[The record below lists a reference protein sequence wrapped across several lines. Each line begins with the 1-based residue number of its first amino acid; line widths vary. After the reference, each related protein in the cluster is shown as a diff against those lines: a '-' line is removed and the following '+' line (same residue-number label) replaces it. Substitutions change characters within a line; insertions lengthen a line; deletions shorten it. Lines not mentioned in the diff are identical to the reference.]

1 MSKSRER
8 STLVALS
15 SPFNSTSANDKQQ
28 KALAK
33 GMINLIPQIEQKQT
47 NIFGSMLNKLSDVV
61 SAILFPDLP
70 DYYPFRKKV
79 EITRINS
86 FTGVMW
92 DLIQVCAALIVCSTY
107 VIGSYTLSLD
117 GLTKLYYIDVIMTQL
132 FLAEFVLGFY
142 LKQSFLYFDFFILID
157 MLTIVPVYMSFGLGS
172 DYTRLDFL
180 KCLRILT
187 LLKIFKNMKFT
198 RNLSGVKRQII
209 SLITTL
215 VCLIFLTAGIIQLV
229 ENIGNE
235 SLSNCKYIN
244 EATNWLPS
252 CDPTAPANPNNCDCA
267 EFNCHA
273 RYRLGDE
280 NDKPSEISCVVL
292 TFYNS
297 FYYIMVTVA
306 TIGYGDITPSTIAGK
321 VVIIIFIVGSI
332 IIIPMRVNELQR
344 LLALRS
350 VFRQPYHPA
359 PSENH
364 VIICGHVNN
373 ADKLDR
379 FFQEFFHPDRTT
391 SAGQEYHAVVLSP
404 FEPNEELRSLLQSPA
419 LDSKVTYVQGSA
431 LAAEDLKKVKA
442 ESASCVFFL
451 CNIETS
457 QAMASAEDAATV
469 LRALSVSNFNP
480 NLDCLVQVLR
490 PEDRSILKDSDVDVI
505 LCLDEFKTALQARN
519 AICPGFSTFIENIFH
534 SMENVSDDLRSNLA
548 PWYQEYLDGAGM
560 ELYFVQLDPLFVSCM
575 KYSYKS
581 ISEAVFVEFK
591 TIIIG
596 LTNTDKS
603 SLVFN
608 PTVKDLE
615 EFNNPVTFFDEYNVA
630 LIFADDQHR
639 ADEISRCL
647 GDAIFVAKILDK
659 MEDVEDIFPCR
670 YKKPDSRSNR
680 VTSFKPA
687 KLMRSHSNKRDFFN
701 MGGIRGGSVNAAF
714 LYETSKDNREK
725 IMSKELVTDD
735 VHIVHEEEITPNYI
749 GFRSPKPSFTSLAS
763 SANRP
768 TSPARNNVD
777 DTLHKRGISN
787 SINTI
792 AGPSLSIIEQPIE
805 STRYTYFGNTKT
817 VSVKTTDMDSN
828 QIEEHSIMEP
838 GQIGCVSMEIL
849 DASLLRNHII
859 VVGGTS
865 NILMFIS
872 ELRRPEVSGMIY
884 HPVLVVAEN
893 DPLAWDTIKA
903 KYNDIYLIRGDLK
916 KKDLMQRINIEH
928 AFSLTF
934 LATREV
940 SLSHDDEGMDAG
952 NLFTYLKVE
961 QQIPDDVFCSVELN
975 CSSNMAVLNAQVVRR
990 IRRRLFEME
999 TDENLNSQI
1008 ASKENTRKSMRRG
1021 SAISLGDGKFAHR
1034 NTQLTLADLQKNSA
1048 NTTTLHQIPSKNSE
1062 NSGEERKTLHEK
1074 QLWEVMN
1081 SHHVF
1086 PVFACARAF
1095 QPSSFESLLVQ
1106 SFYVKLTPVICE
1118 KFICGQL
1125 GQTVVQVGLPPKWG
1139 GRTFLDIFR
1148 IFCHH
1153 QVLCFGIYR
1162 YPQASLGAIV
1172 PYVYLSPPVDVIL
1185 HEKDKVYLFGTTSA
1199 ISKALTFTNVRMGE
1213 KVF

>member
-8 STLVALS
+8 STLIASS
-15 SPFNSTSANDKQQ
+15 SPFNSTSAEDKHQ

-33 GMINLIPQIEQKQT
+33 GMITLPPKIELKKSDT
-47 NIFGSMLNKLSDVV
+47 FSFILNEFSNIV

-86 FTGVMW
+86 FTGVIW
-92 DLIQVCAALIVCSTY
+92 DVTQVCAALIVCSTY
-107 VIGSYTLSLD
+107 VVGSHTLSLD
-117 GLTKLYYIDVIMTQL
+117 GLTKLYYIDVVMTQL

-142 LKQSFLYFDFFILID
+142 LKQSFLYFDFFILVD
-157 MLTIVPVYMSFGLGS
+157 MLTIVPVYMSFWLGTK
-172 DYTRLDFL
+172 YTRLDFL

-198 RNLSGVKRQII
+198 RNLSAVKRQII
-209 SLITTL
+209 SLVTTL

-229 ENIGNE
+229 ENIGNK
-235 SLSNCKYIN
+235 SLSNCKYLN

-252 CDPTAPANPNNCDCA
+252 CDPAAPMDHNNCDCA
-267 EFNCHA
+267 QFNCHA

-280 NDKPSEISCVVL
+280 NGKPSEIICAVL

-364 VIICGHVNN
+364 VIICGYVNN

-457 QAMASAEDAATV
+457 QALASAEDAATV

-534 SMENVSDDLRSNLA
+534 SMENVADDLKSNLA

-596 LTNTDKS
+596 LTNTDRC

-608 PTVKDLE
+608 PTLKDLE
-615 EFNNPVTFFDEYNVA
+615 EFSNHVAFFDEYNIA

-647 GDAIFVAKILDK
+647 GDATFVAKILDK

-670 YKKPDSRSNR
+670 YKKTDSRNIIDA
-680 VTSFKPA
+680 SFKPS
-687 KLMRSHSNKRDFFN
+687 KLMRSQSNKRDFFN
-701 MGGIRGGSVNAAF
+701 MGGIRGGNVHATY
-714 LYETSKDNREK
+714 LYETSRDNREK
-725 IMSKELVTDD
+725 TISKELVTDD
-735 VHIVHEEEITPNYI
+735 VHVVHEEETNTRYI
-749 GFRSPKPSFTSLAS
+749 GFRSPKVSFTSSSS

-777 DTLHKRGISN
+777 DTLPKRGVTH
-787 SINTI
+787 SINTMT
-792 AGPSLSIIEQPIE
+792 GPSLSIIEQPIE
-805 STRYTYFGNTKT
+805 STRYTYFGNAKT
-817 VSVKTTDMDSN
+817 VLVKTTDMDSN
-828 QIEEHSIMEP
+828 QIGEHSIMEP
-838 GQIGCVSMEIL
+838 GQVGCVSMEIL
-849 DASLLRNHII
+849 DACLLRNHII

-865 NILMFIS
+865 NILMFVS
-872 ELRRPEVSGMIY
+872 ELRRPEVSAMIY

-903 KYNDIYLIRGDLK
+903 KYNDVYLIRGNLK

-928 AFSLTF
+928 AFSLSF
-934 LATREV
+934 LATRDV
-940 SLSHDDEGMDAG
+940 SLSHDDEGMDAE

-961 QQIPDDVFCSVELN
+961 HQIPADVFCSVELN

-990 IRRRLFEME
+990 IRRRLLEME
-999 TDENLNSQI
+999 LEEKENPQT
-1008 ASKENTRKSMRRG
+1008 ASKETSRKSVRRG

-1034 NTQLTLADLQKNSA
+1034 KTQLTLADLQKNSA
-1048 NTTTLHQIPSKNSE
+1048 NINITTLHQIPSNSE
-1062 NSGEERKTLHEK
+1062 NSGEEKKVGHEK
-1074 QLWEVMN
+1074 KLWEIMN

-1118 KFICGQL
+1118 KFICGQV
-1125 GQTVVQVGLPPKWG
+1125 GQTVVQVGLPPKWV
-1139 GRTFLDIFR
+1139 GRIFLDIFR

-1199 ISKALTFTNVRMGE
+1199 ISKALTFTNIRL
-1213 KVF
+1213 

>member
-1 MSKSRER
+1 MSKNRER
-8 STLVALS
+8 STIIAS
-15 SPFNSTSANDKQQ
+15 ASPFNTTSASDKQQ

-33 GMINLIPQIEQKQT
+33 GMINLMPQIEQKQT
-47 NIFGSMLNKLSDVV
+47 DMFGSMINKLSDVV

-70 DYYPFRKKV
+70 DYYPFKKKV
-79 EITRINS
+79 EISRTNS
-86 FTGVMW
+86 LTGVLW
-92 DLIQVCAALIVCSTY
+92 DLTQVCAALIVCATY
-107 VIGSYTLSLD
+107 VVGLYTISLD
-117 GLTKLYYIDVIMTQL
+117 SLTRLYYIDVVMTQL
-132 FLAEFVLGFY
+132 FLAEFVLGLY
-142 LKQSFLYFDFFILID
+142 LKPSILYFDFFILID
-157 MLTIVPVYMSFGLGS
+157 ILTIIPVYLSFGLGAK
-172 DYTRLDFL
+172 YTRLNFL

-187 LLKIFKNMKFT
+187 LLKIFKNMKFI

-215 VCLIFLTAGIIQLV
+215 VCLIFLAAGIIQLV
-229 ENIGNE
+229 ENSGNQN
-235 SLSNCKYIN
+235 LSNCKYIN
-244 EATNWLPS
+244 DATNWLPS
-252 CDPTAPANPNNCDCA
+252 CSSTSPMNPSNCDCDYY
-267 EFNCHA
+267 NCHA
-273 RYRLGDE
+273 SYRIGDE
-280 NDKPSEISCVVL
+280 VGKPSEINCVVL

-321 VVIIIFIVGSI
+321 VVIIVFIVGSI
-332 IIIPMRVNELQR
+332 ILIPMRVNELQR
-344 LLALRS
+344 LLSLRS
-350 VFRQPYHPA
+350 IFRQPYHPA

-379 FFQEFFHPDRTT
+379 FFEEFFHPDRTT

-404 FEPNEELRSLLQSPA
+404 FEPNEELRALLQSPA

-534 SMENVSDDLRSNLA
+534 SMENVADDLKSNLA
-548 PWYQEYLDGAGM
+548 PWYQEYLNGAGM
-560 ELYFVQLDPLFVSCM
+560 ELYFVQLDPLFISCM
-575 KYSYKS
+575 KFSYKS
-581 ISEAVFVEFK
+581 ISEAIFVEFK
-591 TIIIG
+591 TIVIG

-608 PTVKDLE
+608 PTIKDLE

-630 LIFADDQHR
+630 LIFADDQHC

-647 GDAIFVAKILDK
+647 SDAIFVSKILDK
-659 MEDVEDIFPCR
+659 MEDVEENFPCR

-687 KLMRSHSNKRDFFN
+687 KLMRSQSNKRDFFT
-701 MGGIRGGSVNAAF
+701 MGGIRGGGINAAF
-714 LYETSKDNREK
+714 LYETAKENREK
-725 IMSKELVTDD
+725 VMSKEMVIED
-735 VHIVHEEEITPNYI
+735 VHIAQDDEISPTYI
-749 GFRSPKPSFTSLAS
+749 GFRSPKTSFTSIS
-763 SANRP
+763 SSSTNRP
-768 TSPARNNVD
+768 TSPARNKVDSNILPQKSNDQPTNVM
-777 DTLHKRGISN
+777 S
-787 SINTI
+787 
-792 AGPSLSIIEQPIE
+792 GPSLSIVEQPIE
-805 STRYTYFGNTKT
+805 STRYTYIEGSRA
-817 VSVKTTDMDSN
+817 VSVKSNDANSN
-828 QIEEHSIMEP
+828 QAEEHSIMEP

-849 DASLLRNHII
+849 DAALLRKHII
-859 VVGGTS
+859 VVGGSS

-884 HPVLVVAEN
+884 HPVLVVSEKE
-893 DPLAWDTIKA
+893 PLAWDTIKT
-903 KYNDIYLIRGDLK
+903 KFNDIYFIRGDLK

-934 LATREV
+934 LATRDV
-940 SLSHDDEGMDAG
+940 SLSHDDEGMDAS

-961 QQIPDDVFCSVELN
+961 HQIPNEVFTSVELN

-990 IRRRLFEME
+990 IKRRLLELE
-999 TDENLNSQI
+999 EENINSTN
-1008 ASKENTRKSMRRG
+1008 SPKENTRKSMRRG
-1021 SAISLGDGKFAHR
+1021 SAISLGDGKFAQR
-1034 NTQLTLADLQKNSA
+1034 NTQLTLADLQKNSS
-1048 NTTTLHQIPSKNSE
+1048 NTTSVYQIPSKNSE
-1062 NSGEERKTLHEK
+1062 SAIEEKKSLNEK

-1125 GQTVVQVGLPPKWG
+1125 GQTVVQVGLPPLWG
-1139 GRTFLDIFR
+1139 GRVFLDIYR

-1162 YPQASLGAIV
+1162 HPQVALGAIV
-1172 PYVYLSPPVDVIL
+1172 PYVFLSPPVDVVV
-1185 HEKDKVYLFGTTSA
+1185 HEKDKLYLFGTTSA
-1199 ISKALTFTNVRMGE
+1199 ISKALTFTNNRM
-1213 KVF
+1213 